1 MRRLVTRGTIEE
13 RMLQVTKSK
22 RALEQLVVRKANK
35 ATSQKEIDDLLRY
48 GTEELFAEA
57 AADKAQPAADAA
69 ADVQVPFALPIPTF
83 PILPSARGD
92 CY

>member
-1 MRRLVTRGTIEE
+1 
-13 RMLQVTKSK
+13 MLHVSKSK

-57 AADKAQPAADAA
+57 AADRAQSAA
-69 ADVQVPFALPIPTF
+69 AAEAAKDVQVNPP
-83 PILPSARGD
+83 G
-92 CY
+92 

>member
-13 RMLQVTKSK
+13 RMLQVSK
-22 RALEQLVVRKANK
+22 KKRTLEQLVVRK

-57 AADKAQPAADAA
+57 AADKAPPPADAA
-69 ADVQVPFALPIPTF
+69 TGAQVLLPHANCH
-83 PILPSARGD
+83 L
-92 CY
+92 C